1 MIINKQRRN
10 SIRNAINL
18 LERSADLIDDV
29 RMDEQYAL
37 DNIPENLQN
46 SEQYDAME
54 EAVDVLESA
63 VSDIK
68 DLKDDLERIIA

>member
-68 DLKDDLERIIA
+68 DLKEDLERIIA